1 MHDCEPVQEPR
12 ATPEEP
18 PSGVPLRGKGR
29 SRPVGLAVVGR
40 LANRTKSPHRAN
52 GDWRSMM
59 TQQAAFTDFNP
70 MESPHR
76 ENPHLFY
83 KWSRT
88 EQPICFSP
96 TLNAYV
102 VTRYDDIK
110 SIVDDPDTYSS
121 SNAIPVL
128 WQNPEPVVEA
138 RHGIIPEAAT
148 VVNTDEPQH
157 APLRKVLDHAFSG
170 RRIRQRLPLMRTRS
184 AELVDQFAG
193 AHRADLVSAYADPYV
208 QSIVSDVFGIP
219 AEDNDRVQGWTN
231 DYLTLLNPMVGVEE
245 KVAAARRMHDY
256 ERYIDAL
263 AEQRRTSPRDDFMTD
278 LVHGTDMVPAVSR
291 DDLHYMFR
299 GLRFA
304 GHDTTRDLMTST
316 LLLLLDND
324 RRLWEMVRAD
334 RPVLQQVIEET
345 LRRDAPHRGLMRVT
359 TRDVEIGGTPLP
371 AGTSLLLLFGSAN
384 RDESRFAAP
393 DEVRLSRA
401 NIHEHLAFGSGIHQC
416 PGAQLARTEVR
427 TAIETLLD
435 RLPDLRLAPGYEPSY
450 VASFFFRGLERLE
463 VTW

>member
-1 MHDCEPVQEPR
+1 M
-12 ATPEEP
+12 
-18 PSGVPLRGKGR
+18 
-29 SRPVGLAVVGR
+29 
-40 LANRTKSPHRAN
+40 
-52 GDWRSMM
+52 
-59 TQQAAFTDFNP
+59 
-70 MESPHR
+70 
-76 ENPHLFY
+76 
-83 KWSRT
+83 
-88 EQPICFSP
+88 
-96 TLNAYV
+96 
-102 VTRYDDIK
+102 TRYDEIK

-138 RHGIIPEAAT
+138 LQGIIPEAAT

-157 APLRKVLDHAFSG
+157 APLRKVLDHAFSD
-170 RRIRQRLPLMRTRS
+170 RRIRRRMPLMRTRS

-219 AEDNDRVQGWTN
+219 AEDNDRVQGWT
-231 DYLTLLNPMVGVEE
+231 
-245 KVAAARRMHDY
+245 K
-256 ERYIDAL
+256 
-263 AEQRRTSPRDDFMTD
+263 
-278 LVHGTDMVPAVSR
+278 HGTDMVPAVSR

-304 GHDTTRDLMTST
+304 GHDTTRDLMTSA

-324 RRLWEMVRAD
+324 RQLWEMVRAD
-334 RPVLQQVIEET
+334 RPALQQVIEET

-384 RDESRFAAP
+384 RDETRFAAP

-401 NIHEHLAFGSGIHQC
+401 NIHEHLAFGTGIHQC

-435 RLPDLRLAPGYEPSY
+435 RLPDLPLTPGYEPSY
-450 VASFFFRGLERLE
+450 VASFFRGLERLD